1 MLLMSGLMNFQKIW
15 MHLLAD
21 VNSGSGLHPL
31 LDSLQR
37 YVPLV
42 SKPFIQVLGH
52 FLCLQVVPKK
62 LSTESSGQ
70 CWNTRFL
77 DYFGPSRLS
86 WGGWT
91 TLAKKWDLPTL
102 PTKFCCNFFWDNMYF
117 VVVFGFI

>member
-1 MLLMSGLMNFQKIW
+1 MDALYK
-15 MHLLAD
+15 AD
-21 VNSGSGLHPL
+21 INSDSGLHPL

-42 SKPFIQVLGH
+42 SKPIIQVLGH

-91 TLAKKWDLPTL
+91 TLAKKNGISQHCQQNSVAT
-102 PTKFCCNFFWDNMYF
+102 FFGITCILLWSLVLSEDNEMIK
-117 VVVFGFI
+117 VVD